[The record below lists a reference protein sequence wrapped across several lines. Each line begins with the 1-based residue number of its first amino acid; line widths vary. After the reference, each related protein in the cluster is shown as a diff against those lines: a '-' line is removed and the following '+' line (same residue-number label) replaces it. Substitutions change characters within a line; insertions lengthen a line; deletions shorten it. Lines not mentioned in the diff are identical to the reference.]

1 MKKNNK
7 STDQKI
13 RKLDNYCNVCE
24 KGFIN
29 NEKHVQH
36 ILNFHVTCSEEN
48 CNYSAPKEIMHYHKL
63 KHINN
68 NEGNSITESIEE
80 IEKWLICRKMK
91 FPRSVCS
98 KNHSIKSQDSNEI
111 LQDNKKKC
119 QSTQISALEH
129 YIRINM
135 SNQLPFSRSKKL
147 SKPLNKKNINY
158 NSNLKVRKNKM
169 YGEALPENKKIQKSL
184 LFRLFKS
191 EIHMYE
197 KKMISA
203 INHIIERSHFKNLL
217 N

>member
-1 MKKNNK
+1 M
-7 STDQKI
+7 STNQKT
-13 RKLDNYCNVCE
+13 RKLDNYCNVCG

-29 NEKHVQH
+29 NEKHAQH

-48 CNYSAPKEIMHYHKL
+48 CNYSAPKEIMHFHKL
-63 KHINN
+63 KHITN

-91 FPRSVCS
+91 FPKSVCL
-98 KNHSIKSQDSNEI
+98 KNHSIKSQGSNEI
-111 LQDNKKKC
+111 LQDNDKKKC

-135 SNQLPFSRSKKL
+135 NNQIPFSHSEK
-147 SKPLNKKNINY
+147 LNKFLNKNNINY
-158 NSNLKVRKNKM
+158 NSNFKLRKNNM
-169 YGEALPENKKIQKSL
+169 YGKALQENKKIQKSL
-184 LFRLFKS
+184 LFKLFRS
-191 EIHMYE
+191 EIHIYE

-203 INHIIERSHFKNLL
+203 INHIIERFHCKNLL

>member
-1 MKKNNK
+1 
-7 STDQKI
+7 
-13 RKLDNYCNVCE
+13 
-24 KGFIN
+24 
-29 NEKHVQH
+29 
-36 ILNFHVTCSEEN
+36 
-48 CNYSAPKEIMHYHKL
+48 MHYHKL

-98 KNHSIKSQDSNEI
+98 KNHLIKSQDSNEI
-111 LQDNKKKC
+111 LQDNNKKKC

-135 SNQLPFSRSKKL
+135 SNQLPFSCSKKL
-147 SKPLNKKNINY
+147 NKPLNKKNNNY
-158 NSNLKVRKNKM
+158 NSNFKVRKNKM
-169 YGEALPENKKIQKSL
+169 YGKALPENKKIQKSL

-191 EIHMYE
+191 EIHIYE

-203 INHIIERSHFKNLL
+203 INHIIERSHCKIC
-217 N
+217 